1 MQEHLSPSSDGMIET
16 RCTSTFWKE
25 QYMLKPETPEHCF
38 ETKGNQTAGVA
49 NKFKRT
55 MYP

>member
-16 RCTSTFWKE
+16 RYTSTFWKE